1 MSSTLVLVFLA
12 AILPSETTEIVTSCS
27 AEPNVPDPVVL
38 FEPKS
43 HELDRLAKDTL
54 ECWATALRNSDSMIC
69 FWLVGECDPATDGA
83 SCGNFAA
90 SRVREVRSY
99 LVEFGV
105 DGNLLASLPS
115 GRAQPP
121 CTYTACQVSNRR
133 VFLMS
138 PGQGDCRSIP
148 H

>member
-1 MSSTLVLVFLA
+1 MSSTLLLVLLA
-12 AILPSETTEIVTSCS
+12 AVLPSETTEFEISCS
-27 AEPNVPDPVVL
+27 AEPSVPDPVVL

-43 HELDRLAKDTL
+43 HELDQLAKDTL
-54 ECWATALRNSDSMIC
+54 EWLADALRKSDSMIC
-69 FWLVGECDPATDGA
+69 LWLVGECDPATDGA
-83 SCGNFAA
+83 NCEQLAA
-90 SRVREVRSY
+90 RRVREVRNY

-105 DGNLLASLPS
+105 DRNLLAPLPS
-115 GRAQPP
+115 GRAHPP
-121 CTYTACQVSNRR
+121 CTHTACRVSQRR